1 MDIIS
6 SIIKFLSDYASSV
19 GLIILVVILA
29 IVVVGL
35 IKTQGYFVERFPK
48 EEDEQRRY
56 FSNKVKADEAQ
67 ARVNS
72 LNKSI
77 EDLRQCFI
85 NEAKTLST
93 QSAAQETLNKIN
105 AELAVKTEDLSSV
118 RDEYLKAMDGKIEAE
133 HEVTLLKK
141 DVDSLKEE
149 KRQSEEDARKAAEN
163 VQKTKDELEK
173 LKSELGS
180 INRDELDS
188 LEEKISEK
196 RSELSDKRALLEE
209 IKDEIQRK
217 KSESDKINS
226 LNDEI
231 QAKSK
236 ELESLKEQCKQKDK
250 DRELIEVTLV
260 RQREDKEFLE
270 NRLNSLKQE
279 EDSLKRSVAKMK
291 ESLDGTSD
299 SIEAYSSLLEAPQ
312 SLIKHLSQP
321 QKKFEEENIELNN
334 FYAWLKDGNGYN
346 FDMRVIKAFHTS
358 LKIQKSNPLTVLAG
372 ISGTG
377 KTLLPVKYA
386 EYFGIYNLV
395 IPVQP
400 RWDSHQ
406 DLVGFYNYLEKRY
419 MPTEL
424 SRSLVQFDKYCKK
437 NKYNSAFDSEMMLV
451 LLDEMNLARTEYYFS
466 EFLSKLEMRRLESE
480 PDHNENAKVK
490 IDDKFGSIW
499 VPYNVLFVGTM
510 NEDES
515 TQTLSDKVLDRANVM
530 RFGKPSSVNVASSF
544 NVGSEIHSH
553 PRMNYEV
560 WKKWYK
566 DKDYLRTS
574 QSELYSDFTK
584 DLDEI
589 NESLEKI
596 GKPFGY
602 RVRDSIID
610 YISNYPVD
618 SGNEVE
624 DYKSAMA
631 DQLEQ
636 KIFPKLRGLDLASDK
651 VNLCLTTISR
661 KLESYDHEMSEQF
674 NRVSNI
680 NNTEM
685 FLWKGMSR

>member
-1 MDIIS
+1 MNTSASITNTLSNCTPIIG
-6 SIIKFLSDYASSV
+6 V
-19 GLIILVVILA
+19 VILVVILA

-67 ARVNS
+67 ARVES
-72 LNKSI
+72 LHKSI

-93 QSAAQETLNKIN
+93 QSAAQETLSKIN

-118 RDEYLKAMDGKIEAE
+118 RDEYIKAMDGKIEAE

-141 DVDSLKEE
+141 DVNSLKEE
-149 KRQSEEDARKAAEN
+149 KRQSDEDARKAAEN

-180 INRDELDS
+180 INRDVLDD
-188 LEEKISEK
+188 LEKEISEK
-196 RSELSDKRALLEE
+196 RSELLDKKNQLED
-209 IKDEIQRK
+209 IKGEIQK
-217 KSESDKINS
+217 KQAESDTINS
-226 LNDEI
+226 LSNEI
-231 QAKSK
+231 QEKSK
-236 ELESLKEQCKQKDK
+236 ELEVLKGQWQE
-250 DRELIEVTLV
+250 IVTKRSVSEGDLV
-260 RQREDKEFLE
+260 RQRAEKDLLE
-270 NRLNSLKQE
+270 KRLDNLRQE
-279 EDSLKRSVAKMK
+279 ENTLKKSIEVMK
-291 ESLDGTSD
+291 GGLDGISD
-299 SIEAYSSLLEAPQ
+299 SMEAYSSLLEAPQ
-312 SLIKHLSQP
+312 SLLKHLSQP
-321 QKKFEEENIELNN
+321 QNKFEEENIELSN

-437 NKYNSAFDSEMMLV
+437 NKYNSVFDSGMMLV

-466 EFLSKLEMRRLESE
+466 EFLSKLEMRRLETD

-651 VNLCLTTISR
+651 VNLCLTTISS
-661 KLESYDHEMSEQF
+661 KLESYDQEMSKQF
-674 NRVSNI
+674 NQVRNI
-680 NNTEM
+680 DNEM